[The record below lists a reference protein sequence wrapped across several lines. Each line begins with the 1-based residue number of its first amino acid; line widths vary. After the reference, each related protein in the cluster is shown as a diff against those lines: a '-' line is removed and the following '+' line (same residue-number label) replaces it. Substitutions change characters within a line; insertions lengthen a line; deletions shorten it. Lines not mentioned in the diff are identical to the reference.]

1 MAFENRRTA
10 GAALAPRLVSF
21 TGPDTVVVGL
31 PRGGVPVAA
40 EVARRLGAPLDVL
53 IVRKVGVPFHRE
65 VAMGAV
71 GEDGVTVRN
80 DDVIRHAAISEEA
93 FARAER
99 NERDEVERRA
109 ARFRR
114 NRPRPSLAGATVV
127 IVDDGIAT
135 GATALAAVQVA
146 RRHGAG
152 RVVVATPVASP
163 EACALLGRVADD
175 VIVLQSPADFV
186 AVGRWYRDFSETSDD
201 EVERILAEHT
211 DAEHTDIA
219 APAAVIA
226 SGSAPPQRRDEE
238 VEITGPDGVTVQ
250 GHLHVPDDAW
260 GTVVFAHGSGSNRFS
275 HRNIAV
281 ADVLQ
286 AAGIATLLIDLL
298 TEREATDRDNVFD
311 IDLLAARL
319 LAAAAW
325 LGTQPDLAARPVGYF
340 GASTGGA
347 AALVAAATPGATI
360 AALVSRGGRP
370 DLAGSA
376 LERVHAPTLLIV
388 GGDDTVVLGLNRLA
402 AARLGAPHRLAVIP
416 GATHLFEEA
425 GALEE
430 VASLAV
436 GWFRQHFTKASAT
449 AGAHAAPG
457 RPPKRDQS

>member
-10 GAALAPRLVSF
+10 GAALAARLVSF
-21 TGPDTVVVGL
+21 AGPDTVVVGL

-71 GEDGVTVRN
+71 GEGGVTVRN
-80 DDVIRHAAISEEA
+80 DDVIGLTAISDEA

-99 NERDEVERRA
+99 AERDEVERRA
-109 ARFRR
+109 VRFRR
-114 NRPRPSLAGATVV
+114 NRPRASLTGATVV

-135 GATALAAVQVA
+135 GATAVAAVQVA

-163 EACALLGRVADD
+163 EACALLERVADD
-175 VIVLQSPADFV
+175 VIALLLPTEFV

-211 DAEHTDIA
+211 DVA

-226 SGSAPPQRRDEE
+226 SGSAWPQRRDEE

-250 GHLHVPDDAW
+250 GHLHVPDDAR
-260 GTVVFAHGSGSNRFS
+260 GTVVFAHGSGSSRFS

-286 AAGIATLLIDLL
+286 EAGIATLLIDLL
-298 TEREATDRDNVFD
+298 TEREATNRDNVFD

-319 LAAAAW
+319 LAATAW
-325 LGTQPDLAARPVGYF
+325 LRTQPDLAERPVGYF

-376 LERVHAPTLLIV
+376 LESVHAPTLLIV
-388 GGDDTVVLGLNRLA
+388 GGDDAVVLGLNRLA
-402 AARLGAPHRLAVIP
+402 AARLRSPHRLDVIA

-436 GWFRQHFTKASAT
+436 GWFRQHFTTASAT
-449 AGAHAAPG
+449 AGAHAEPG
-457 RPPKRDQS
+457 TPPKRDQS

>member
-10 GAALAPRLVSF
+10 GAALAARLVSF
-21 TGPDTVVVGL
+21 MGPDTVVVGL

-53 IVRKVGVPFHRE
+53 IVRKVGVPFQRE

-71 GEDGVTVRN
+71 GEDGVTIRN
-80 DDVIRHAAISEEA
+80 DAVIRHAAISEQA

-99 NERDEVERRA
+99 AERNEVERRA

-114 NRPRPSLAGATVV
+114 DRPRPSLAGATVV

-163 EACALLGRVADD
+163 EACALLERVADD
-175 VIVLQSPADFV
+175 VIVLQSPEDFV

-201 EVERILAEHT
+201 EVERILTEHT
-211 DAEHTDIA
+211 DTA

-226 SGSAPPQRRDEE
+226 PGSAPPERRDEE
-238 VEITGPDGVTVQ
+238 VEITAPDGVTVQ
-250 GHLHVPDDAW
+250 GHLRVPDDAW
-260 GTVVFAHGSGSNRFS
+260 GTVVFAHGSGSSRFS

-325 LGTQPDLAARPVGYF
+325 LRTQPDLAARPVGYF

-360 AALVSRGGRP
+360 AALVSQGGRA
-370 DLAGSA
+370 DLAGPA

-388 GGDDTVVLGLNRLA
+388 GGDDAVVLGLNRLA

-416 GATHLFEEA
+416 GATHLFEEE

-436 GWFRQHFTKASAT
+436 GWYRQHFTKAAAT
-449 AGAHAAPG
+449 ADAHTAPDT
-457 RPPKRDQS
+457 PPKRDQP

>member
-1 MAFENRRTA
+1 M
-10 GAALAPRLVSF
+10 
-21 TGPDTVVVGL
+21 
-31 PRGGVPVAA
+31 
-40 EVARRLGAPLDVL
+40 
-53 IVRKVGVPFHRE
+53 
-65 VAMGAV
+65 
-71 GEDGVTVRN
+71 
-80 DDVIRHAAISEEA
+80 
-93 FARAER
+93 
-99 NERDEVERRA
+99 
-109 ARFRR
+109 
-114 NRPRPSLAGATVV
+114 
-127 IVDDGIAT
+127 
-135 GATALAAVQVA
+135 QVA

-163 EACALLGRVADD
+163 EACALLERVADD
-175 VIVLQSPADFV
+175 VIVLQSPMDFV

-211 DAEHTDIA
+211 DIA

-226 SGSAPPQRRDEE
+226 SGSARPQRRDEE
-238 VEITGPDGVTVQ
+238 VEITGPDGVTVH
-250 GHLHVPDDAW
+250 GHLNVPDDAR
-260 GTVVFAHGSGSNRFS
+260 GTVVFAHGSGSSRFS

-286 AAGIATLLIDLL
+286 EAGIATLLIDLL

-319 LAAAAW
+319 LAAGAW
-325 LGTQPDLAARPVGYF
+325 LRTQPDLAARPVGYF

-436 GWFRQHFTKASAT
+436 GWFRQHFTKAPAT
-449 AGAHAAPG
+449 AGAHTAPDT
-457 RPPKRDQS
+457 PPKRDQS

>member
-10 GAALAPRLVSF
+10 GVALAARLVSF
-21 TGPDTVVVGL
+21 SGPDTVVVGL

-40 EVARRLGAPLDVL
+40 EVARRLRAPLDVL

-80 DDVIRHAAISEEA
+80 DDVIRHAAISDEA
-93 FARAER
+93 FALAERAER
-99 NERDEVERRA
+99 AEVERRA
-109 ARFRR
+109 AQFRG
-114 NRPRPSLAGATVV
+114 NRPRPSLASATVV

-135 GATALAAVQVA
+135 GATALAAVEVA
-146 RRHGAG
+146 RRHGAR
-152 RVVVATPVASP
+152 RVVVATPVVSP
-163 EACALLGRVADD
+163 EACAVLGRVADD
-175 VIVLQSPADFV
+175 VIALLSPMEFV

-201 EVERILAEHT
+201 EVERILAEY
-211 DAEHTDIA
+211 AEYADVA
-219 APAAVIA
+219 APAAVTA

-250 GHLHVPDDAW
+250 GHLHVPEDAK
-260 GTVVFAHGSGSNRFS
+260 GTVVFAHGSGSSRFS

-286 AAGIATLLIDLL
+286 EAGIATLLIDLL
-298 TEREATDRDNVFD
+298 TEHEATDRDNVFD

-319 LAAAAW
+319 LAATTW
-325 LGTQPDLAARPVGYF
+325 LRTQRDLAARPVGYF

-347 AALVAAATPGATI
+347 AALVAAAAPGATI

-388 GGDDTVVLGLNRLA
+388 GGADTVVLGLNRLA
-402 AARLGAPHRLAVIP
+402 AARLRAPHRLDVIA
-416 GATHLFEEA
+416 GATHLFEEE

-430 VASLAV
+430 VTLLAV
-436 GWFRQHFTKASAT
+436 GWFRQHFT
-449 AGAHAAPG
+449 
-457 RPPKRDQS
+457 

>member
-1 MAFENRRTA
+1 MIFENRRTA
-10 GAALAPRLVSF
+10 GAALAARLVSF

-40 EVARRLGAPLDVL
+40 EVARRLHAPLDVL
-53 IVRKVGVPFHRE
+53 IVRKVGAPFHGE

-71 GEDGVTVRN
+71 GEDGVSIRN

-99 NERDEVERRA
+99 AERAEVERRA

-114 NRPRPSLAGATVV
+114 NRPRPPLAGATVV

-163 EACALLGRVADD
+163 EACTVLERVADD
-175 VIVLQSPADFV
+175 VIVLMSPTDFV

-201 EVERILAEHT
+201 EVERILAEH
-211 DAEHTDIA
+211 AHIA
-219 APAAVIA
+219 APPAVTA
-226 SGSAPPQRRDEE
+226 SGSARPQRRDEE

-250 GHLHVPDDAW
+250 GHLYVPADVR
-260 GTVVFAHGSGSNRFS
+260 GTVVFAHGSGSSRFS

-286 AAGIATLLIDLL
+286 EAGMATLLIDLL

-319 LAAAAW
+319 LAATAW
-325 LGTQPDLAARPVGYF
+325 LRTQPDLAARPVGYF

-347 AALVAAATPGATI
+347 AALVAAAATGATI

-402 AARLGAPHRLAVIP
+402 AARLRAPHRLAVIP
-416 GATHLFEEA
+416 GATHLFEEE

-436 GWFRQHFTKASAT
+436 RWFRQHFTKASPT
-449 AGAHAAPG
+449 AAAHTLPG
-457 RPPKRDQS
+457 TPPKRDQS

>member
-10 GAALAPRLVSF
+10 GAALAARLISF

-31 PRGGVPVAA
+31 PRGGVPVAS

-80 DDVIRHAAISEEA
+80 DEVIRHAAISEQA

-99 NERDEVERRA
+99 AERNEVERRA

-114 NRPRPSLAGATVV
+114 DRPRPSLAGATVV

-163 EACALLGRVADD
+163 EACALLERVADD
-175 VIVLQSPADFV
+175 VIVLQSPEDFV

-201 EVERILAEHT
+201 EVERILTEHT
-211 DAEHTDIA
+211 DTA

-238 VEITGPDGVTVQ
+238 VEITAPDGVTIQ

-260 GTVVFAHGSGSNRFS
+260 GTVVFAHGSGSSRFS

-281 ADVLQ
+281 ADVLH

-325 LGTQPDLAARPVGYF
+325 LRTQPDLAARPVGYF

-416 GATHLFEEA
+416 
-425 GALEE
+425 
-430 VASLAV
+430 
-436 GWFRQHFTKASAT
+436 
-449 AGAHAAPG
+449 
-457 RPPKRDQS
+457 